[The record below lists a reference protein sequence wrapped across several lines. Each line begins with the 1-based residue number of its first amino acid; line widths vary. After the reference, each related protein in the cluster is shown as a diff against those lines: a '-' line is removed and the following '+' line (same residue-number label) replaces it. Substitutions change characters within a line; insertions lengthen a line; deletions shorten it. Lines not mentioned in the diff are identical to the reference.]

1 MIYVHR
7 DFSTIPAE
15 KLAALKAVAD
25 QLDQLNDPIERKKFI
40 DDNRDQWSNVRGEL
54 EAMSFGK
61 CWYTEA
67 KEGCSRYQT
76 DHFRPH
82 GRAKQASKEYASGY
96 CWLAF
101 DIENYR
107 IVGVLANTQNKE
119 YSEETVGK
127 GDWFPLLDPASRAT
141 LDNRSTNRE
150 VPLLLDPT
158 NVDDPNKLLF
168 NDNGEVH
175 PSDLL
180 PEKDKAWIQDAIERL
195 GIKQAKLNELRRR
208 VWRECQ
214 RRIDMYN
221 RFFKKPMVERT
232 AEENLTMREL
242 AMELR
247 AMSSCRAPFAATAR
261 QCLQSNRLSVLVL
274 NDEFIHVGAAAHA

>member
-7 DFSTIPAE
+7 DFSTISAD
-15 KLAALKAVAD
+15 KLAALKAVSD
-25 QLDQLNDPIERKKFI
+25 ELDKLNDPVDRKKFI
-40 DDNRDQWSNVRGEL
+40 DANRDQWSSVRSEL

-76 DHFRPH
+76 DHYRPH
-82 GRAKQASKEYASGY
+82 GRAKQAAKEYESGY

-101 DIENYR
+101 DIDNFR

-141 LDNRSTNRE
+141 LGNRSTNRE

-158 NVDDPNKLLF
+158 VEDDPNKLMF
-168 NDNGEVH
+168 YDNGEVH

-180 PEKDKAWIQDAIERL
+180 PEEDKIWVRDAIERM
-195 GIKQAKLNELRRR
+195 GIKQEKLNELRRR
-208 VWRECQ
+208 VWRECEAK
-214 RRIDMYN
+214 IAKYD
-221 RFFKKPMVERT
+221 RFFKKPTGQRSVEERQT
-232 AEENLTMREL
+232 MAELLREL
-242 AMELR
+242 QAMG
-247 AMSSCRAPFAATAR
+247 SCRAPFAATAR
-261 QCLQSNRLSVLVL
+261 QCLMSHRLGYLIVR
-274 NDEFIHVGAAAHA
+274 DEFAGAIAAVHA